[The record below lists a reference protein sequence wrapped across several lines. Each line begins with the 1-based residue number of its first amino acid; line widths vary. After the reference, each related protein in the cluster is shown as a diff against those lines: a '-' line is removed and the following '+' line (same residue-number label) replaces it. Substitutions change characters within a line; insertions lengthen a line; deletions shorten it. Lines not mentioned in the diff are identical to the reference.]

1 MYSRRP
7 HLPQLWEMTLRAMDD
22 IKETVRLAAQRA
34 GRSLA
39 AASTKMCDYGGGASP
54 AEGAAACAI
63 CVPYLLKQGMSAE
76 AEEVHFSTF

>member
-1 MYSRRP
+1 
-7 HLPQLWEMTLRAMDD
+7 MTLRAMDD

-54 AEGAAACAI
+54 ARMLNTRG
-63 CVPYLLKQGMSAE
+63 
-76 AEEVHFSTF
+76 FSSFND